1 MSCVSTPARTDSDS
15 ALSTTA
21 SCRTAD
27 TSLDGQLDPG
37 YALDVSAD
45 ELALVSSTDVAVDD
59 EDEDDDERVRSCRV
73 FELRLLLE
81 TLYASDE
88 RLRARHVRLE
98 IA

>member
-1 MSCVSTPARTDSDS
+1 MSCVSTPARTDSDG

-27 TSLDGQLDPG
+27 TSLDGQRDPG
-37 YALDVSAD
+37 YAPDVSAD
-45 ELALVSSTDVAVDD
+45 ELALLSLTDVAVDD
-59 EDEDDDERVRSCRV
+59 EDDDDERVRSCRV

-98 IA
+98 TA